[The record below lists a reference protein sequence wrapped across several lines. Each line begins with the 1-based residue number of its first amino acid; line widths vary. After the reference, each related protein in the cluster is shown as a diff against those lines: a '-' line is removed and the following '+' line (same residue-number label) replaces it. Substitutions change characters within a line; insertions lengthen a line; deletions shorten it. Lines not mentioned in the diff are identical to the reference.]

1 MFKLNREFD
10 QLWSKAVKA
19 NEKAGTYR
27 FHRIFQQTKRFVT
40 VGLYDSFTKQYELF
54 DSVNYAGNYRYN
66 KTTKPAEFVKMEK
79 MVQTAMYQ

>member
-19 NEKAGTYR
+19 NEKAGGHR

-40 VGLYDSFTKQYELF
+40 VGIYDSGTKQYALF
-54 DSVNYAGNYRYN
+54 DSVNFAGNYRYDKN
-66 KTTKPAEFVKMEK
+66 IKPDEFIIMEK
-79 MVQTAMYQ
+79 MVQKAS

>member
-19 NEKAGTYR
+19 NEKNGGHR

-40 VGLYDSFTKQYELF
+40 VGIYDSSTKQYALF
-54 DSVNYAGNYRYN
+54 DSVNFAGNYRYDKN
-66 KTTKPAEFVKMEK
+66 IKPDEFVVMEK
-79 MVQTAMYQ
+79 MVQKAS